1 MGVGMRIMPE
11 KIASAASYCVSGSLI
26 CGGGIM
32 RWLHDID
39 WNQVAVIGGFV
50 IGIATYLTN
59 LYFKRRQT
67 KAYENALSKGLVT
80 PPPSED

>member
-1 MGVGMRIMPE
+1 
-11 KIASAASYCVSGSLI
+11 
-26 CGGGIM
+26 M

-39 WNQVAVIGGFV
+39 WNQVAVIGGFI